1 MLSLPTISWRPCLG
15 MLYFAN
21 QAEMT
26 LLNLVEMASELM
38 EEYDGVEKTSFS
50 VPSFLRYACSNNLLS
65 FVDDE

>member
-1 MLSLPTISWRPCLG
+1 